1 MTLRTRAGLAIATAL
16 GAGYAPFAPGTVG
29 SAVGLALWLLLP
41 NILWMQVAA
50 IVAASVAGA
59 WAGNVAE
66 AHFGKKDPGHV
77 VIDEVAGMMVTVLLV
92 PIPGVVW
99 PIVAFLLFRASDIV
113 KPYPANRLEGLPGG
127 IGIMADDLLAGVY
140 ANLALRLCIWASGH
154 FSI

>member
-1 MTLRTRAGLAIATAL
+1 VTLRTRAGLAIATAL